1 MNAPLRV
8 AQRGLT
14 IGARGTYNRH
24 KHLKIMEAAALDLH
38 LLVRLDSK
46 SAPRARSFRERT
58 EVRLLC
64 VSDACAL
71 DALAHLCLTMS
82 TQAPRWMRASA
93 KSMRAATYLLP
104 F

>member
-1 MNAPLRV
+1 MVEFNSIRL
-8 AQRGLT
+8 
-14 IGARGTYNRH
+14 AR
-24 KHLKIMEAAALDLH
+24 HLSFVMEAAVIDPH
-38 LLVRLDSK
+38 QLVRLDSK

-82 TQAPRWMRASA
+82 TPQHQCG
-93 KSMRAATYLLP
+93 
-104 F
+104 

>member
-1 MNAPLRV
+1 
-8 AQRGLT
+8 
-14 IGARGTYNRH
+14 
-24 KHLKIMEAAALDLH
+24 MEAAAINPH
-38 LLVRLDSK
+38 QLVRLDAK
-46 SAPRARSFRERT
+46 SASRTRLFRERT

-82 TQAPRWMRASA
+82 TQAPRWMKASA
-93 KSMRAATYLLP
+93 KSMLAATYLLP

>member
-1 MNAPLRV
+1 MEV
-8 AQRGLT
+8 AAIDPHQ
-14 IGARGTYNRH
+14 
-24 KHLKIMEAAALDLH
+24 
-38 LLVRLDSK
+38 LVRLDSK

-58 EVRLLC
+58 EVRLVC

-82 TQAPRWMRASA
+82 TQAPRWMKASA
-93 KSMRAATYLLP
+93 KSMLAAKYLLP